1 MNLLEMG
8 IDKVLSKDRTDVI
21 IVNVFQSNDFLINC
35 YITNPNL
42 SISTQDGNKSKVE
55 DDNVLC
61 LSTTITEKE
70 NIKRF
75 IDKMNS
81 EYNGEPDQSEKL
93 DYTFIDKK
101 TRKDKLSMK
110 GKSIYGP
117 QRGRKQ

>member
-1 MNLLEMG
+1 MG